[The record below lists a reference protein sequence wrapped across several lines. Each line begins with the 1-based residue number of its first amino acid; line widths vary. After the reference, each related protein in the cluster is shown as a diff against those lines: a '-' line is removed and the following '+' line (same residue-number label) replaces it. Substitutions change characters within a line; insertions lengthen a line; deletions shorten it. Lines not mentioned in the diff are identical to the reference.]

1 MSLEK
6 LRKLKCITDDILK
19 DEKEQEFISTG
30 VGTLNILFG
39 GAVDRGI
46 PKGKISMIAADSSL
60 GKSIISLKIAKNAQK
75 KGMNIILFDTEKA
88 YSKDTAK
95 SIGIDLDK
103 IIVIQKTS
111 LEEVTTQFMNIMKE
125 IESEKDDYLFII
137 DSWNALVSSKTVD
150 DATSGKD
157 VVDMTTAKKKNS
169 FAKLLL
175 NADATVFIV
184 NQIYACVSPETL
196 VKTDK
201 GIRPMKE
208 VKEGDIVF
216 TSEGLQKVLKKVQ
229 YENVL
234 QYDIEFESG
243 EKVIC
248 SGFHR
253 FINEE
258 TGEWICAE
266 DIQQGMKLKGLN
278 EKVTIVKTSGN
289 GIVQDIETPCHNYI
303 LGNGLIS
310 HNTMSQYDLDAIPGG
325 KGIFFSSSCIVQ
337 ATSKA
342 KDKTS
347 DGEIEGAIITAQTRK
362 GRFAREHSKL
372 KYLIK
377 YDGGFNPYYGLL
389 DIALE
394 GGFVTKPSVGWYQ
407 KANEDKKYREKDVY
421 CKEFWGDIIASDEF
435 KEYVEKAYSVKHNDF
450 IDEDI

>member
-95 SIGIDLDK
+95 SIGIDLEK

-175 NADATVFIV
+175 NADATVFVV
-184 NQIYACVSPETL
+184 NQIYSSMDAYS
-196 VKTDK
+196 
-201 GIRPMKE
+201 
-208 VKEGDIVF
+208 
-216 TSEGLQKVLKKVQ
+216 
-229 YENVL
+229 
-234 QYDIEFESG
+234 
-243 EKVIC
+243 
-248 SGFHR
+248 
-253 FINEE
+253 
-258 TGEWICAE
+258 
-266 DIQQGMKLKGLN
+266 
-278 EKVTIVKTSGN
+278 
-289 GIVQDIETPCHNYI
+289 
-303 LGNGLIS
+303 
-310 HNTMSQYDLDAIPGG
+310 LDSIPGG

-342 KDKTS
+342 KDKSS
-347 DGEIEGAIITAQTRK
+347 DGEIEGA
-362 GRFAREHSKL
+362 
-372 KYLIK
+372 
-377 YDGGFNPYYGLL
+377 
-389 DIALE
+389 
-394 GGFVTKPSVGWYQ
+394 
-407 KANEDKKYREKDVY
+407 
-421 CKEFWGDIIASDEF
+421 
-435 KEYVEKAYSVKHNDF
+435 
-450 IDEDI
+450 

>member
-95 SIGIDLDK
+95 SIGIDLEK

-125 IESEKDDYLFII
+125 IEDEKDNYLFII

-175 NADATVFIV
+175 NSDATVFIV
-184 NQIYACVSPETL
+184 NQIYSALS
-196 VKTDK
+196 
-201 GIRPMKE
+201 
-208 VKEGDIVF
+208 
-216 TSEGLQKVLKKVQ
+216 Q
-229 YENVL
+229 YE
-234 QYDIEFESG
+234 
-243 EKVIC
+243 
-248 SGFHR
+248 
-253 FINEE
+253 
-258 TGEWICAE
+258 
-266 DIQQGMKLKGLN
+266 
-278 EKVTIVKTSGN
+278 
-289 GIVQDIETPCHNYI
+289 
-303 LGNGLIS
+303 
-310 HNTMSQYDLDAIPGG
+310 LDAIPGG
-325 KGIFFSSSCIVQ
+325 KGIFFSCSCVVQ

-362 GRFAREHSKL
+362 GRFAREYSKL

-407 KANEDKKYREKDVY
+407 KANDDKKYREKDVY

-435 KEYVEKAYSVKHNDF
+435 KEYVEKAYSFKHNDF

>member
-95 SIGIDLDK
+95 SIGIDLEK

-125 IESEKDDYLFII
+125 IEDEKDDYLFII

-175 NADATVFIV
+175 NADATVFVV

-201 GIRPMKE
+201 GIRPMK
-208 VKEGDIVF
+208 DIQVGELVF
-216 TSEGLQKVLKKVQ
+216 TTEGLEEVSKKVEYDNVPI
-229 YENVL
+229 YE
-234 QYDIEFESG
+234 ITFENG
-243 EKVIC
+243 EKVQC
-248 SGFHR
+248 SGIHR

-258 TGEWICAE
+258 TGEWITAE
-266 DIQQGMKLKGLN
+266 EIVVGSQLK
-278 EKVTIVKTSGN
+278 T
-289 GIVQDIETPCHNYI
+289 
-303 LGNGLIS
+303 
-310 HNTMSQYDLDAIPGG
+310 
-325 KGIFFSSSCIVQ
+325 F
-337 ATSKA
+337 
-342 KDKTS
+342 
-347 DGEIEGAIITAQTRK
+347 
-362 GRFAREHSKL
+362 
-372 KYLIK
+372 
-377 YDGGFNPYYGLL
+377 
-389 DIALE
+389 
-394 GGFVTKPSVGWYQ
+394 
-407 KANEDKKYREKDVY
+407 
-421 CKEFWGDIIASDEF
+421 
-435 KEYVEKAYSVKHNDF
+435 
-450 IDEDI
+450 

>member
-95 SIGIDLDK
+95 SIGIDLEK

-125 IESEKDDYLFII
+125 IEDEKDNYLFII

-175 NADATVFIV
+175 NSDATVFVV

-201 GIRPMKE
+201 GIRPMK
-208 VKEGDIVF
+208 DIQVGELVF
-216 TSEGLQKVLKKVQ
+216 TTEGLEEVVNKVEYKDVPI
-229 YENVL
+229 YE
-234 QYDIEFESG
+234 IIFENG
-243 EKVIC
+243 EKVQC
-248 SGFHR
+248 SGIHR

-258 TGEWICAE
+258 TGEWISAE
-266 DIQQGMKLKGLN
+266 EIVVGNQLK
-278 EKVTIVKTSGN
+278 T
-289 GIVQDIETPCHNYI
+289 
-303 LGNGLIS
+303 
-310 HNTMSQYDLDAIPGG
+310 
-325 KGIFFSSSCIVQ
+325 F
-337 ATSKA
+337 
-342 KDKTS
+342 
-347 DGEIEGAIITAQTRK
+347 
-362 GRFAREHSKL
+362 
-372 KYLIK
+372 
-377 YDGGFNPYYGLL
+377 
-389 DIALE
+389 
-394 GGFVTKPSVGWYQ
+394 
-407 KANEDKKYREKDVY
+407 
-421 CKEFWGDIIASDEF
+421 
-435 KEYVEKAYSVKHNDF
+435 
-450 IDEDI
+450 